1 MSGVSFTHQVNSL
14 LPGNYSFTGIHSYS
28 LFFKKQQQ
36 HEPDKKLLF
45 FFSVVGGPV
54 LCENGPTENPA
65 CLWGSTSSTA
75 FFGWLSSPKNPFQ
88 QHRDDY
94 LEVCGRSLYFAST
107 NHRSHAVSPLLLDT
121 FIASPGSWS
130 FFSIAFLGV
139 QKLPHNLWTRMRQ
152 IPQ

>member
-1 MSGVSFTHQVNSL
+1 MKVSFIL
-14 LPGNYSFTGIHSYS
+14 LCLALSCNPLGGGLQGKMRISCPLLCLQIMHWLFRVPSCHHLFHSVAQ
-28 LFFKKQQQ
+28 L
-36 HEPDKKLLF
+36 
-45 FFSVVGGPV
+45 
-54 LCENGPTENPA
+54 TENPA

-94 LEVCGRSLYFAST
+94 LEVCGRPLYFAST
-107 NHRSHAVSPLLLDT
+107 NHRGHAVSPLLLNT
-121 FIASPGSWS
+121 FIASPGSRS

-139 QKLPHNLWTRMRQ
+139 QKLPHNLRTRMRQ